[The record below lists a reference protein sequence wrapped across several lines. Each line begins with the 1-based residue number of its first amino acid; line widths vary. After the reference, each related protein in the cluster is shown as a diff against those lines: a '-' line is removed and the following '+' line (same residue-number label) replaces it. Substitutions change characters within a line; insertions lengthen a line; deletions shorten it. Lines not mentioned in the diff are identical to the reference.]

1 MEVIAKGRWVALKQR
16 PLPPKADSILM
27 VVSVYLILMSGW
39 CAAGS
44 EKASAGAVKRPD
56 LAETPANE
64 GGVVSPDRPMS
75 NYVLG
80 AGRPDCL

>member
-1 MEVIAKGRWVALKQR
+1 
-16 PLPPKADSILM
+16 M

-39 CAAGS
+39 CAADS
-44 EKASAGAVKRPD
+44 EKVAQARWKRPD
-56 LAETPANE
+56 PAETPANE

-80 AGRPDCL
+80 AGRRDCL